1 MTILTC
7 IIGLNVYLMFFAEE
21 LDMSLYGI
29 KSTLTPAGWIV
40 IITFVLL
47 VIYII
52 GKGLRNLIKN
62 KEKLK

>member
-1 MTILTC
+1 VINLSGIL
-7 IIGLNVYLMFFAEE
+7 GLNVYLMFFAEE

-29 KSTLTPAGWIV
+29 RSSLTVPGWIF
-40 IITFVLL
+40 IAILL
-47 VIYII
+47 SLAVYII

>member
-29 KSTLTPAGWIV
+29 KSTLTPAGWVV
-40 IITFVLL
+40 IISLVLL
-47 VIYII
+47 SIYII
-52 GKGLRNLIKN
+52 GKGIKTLIKN